1 MDGRAP
7 VAPGVREPC
16 PQEAVGRRE
25 TKTWA
30 PRSMDDGEL
39 VSERDDLQMQQGAR
53 LDQEAKGVKERDD
66 DATTAGYRRTR
77 TTSIDA
83 TRTEFSVGTAI

>member
-1 MDGRAP
+1 MSLTDL
-7 VAPGVREPC
+7 EPC

-53 LDQEAKGVKERDD
+53 LDQEAKGMKERDD
-66 DATTAGYRRTR
+66 GRHDCRLSENAHNLNRRNTYRVLGRHR
-77 TTSIDA
+77 RSA
-83 TRTEFSVGTAI
+83 RL